1 MVEDV
6 GPPAVLG
13 LIRLT
18 MPFFAVIAVRA
29 VDERGILLAFALAFV
44 FGVRSAGV
52 GVGVFER
59 EDDPS

>member
-1 MVEDV
+1 MEDV

-18 MPFFAVIAVRA
+18 IPFFAVIAVRA

-44 FGVRSAGV
+44 LVL
-52 GVGVFER
+52 
-59 EDDPS
+59 